1 MAPEVLGCQKYTL
14 KADVYS
20 FGVVMWEIIT
30 RETPYRGVPVS
41 DIKFR
46 VLHSN
51 QRPDSSLIPPNC
63 PKALKKL
70 MNLCWRKEPEKR
82 PSFSAVVDILSNI
95 KLNQVYI

>member
-1 MAPEVLGCQKYTL
+1 MAPEVLACESYSL

-30 RETPYRGVPVS
+30 RETPYKGVPVP

-46 VLHSN
+46 VLQSN
-51 QRPDSSLIPPNC
+51 ERPDSSFIPPGC
-63 PKALKKL
+63 PEQLKKV
-70 MNLCWRKEPEKR
+70 MHLCWRKEPEKR
-82 PSFSAVVDILSNI
+82 PSFAAVVDILINI